1 MKLTEEARFRCFTLI
16 ELLVVIAIIAILAAM
31 LMPALESAREQ
42 AQRVSCTSRQHEI
55 LLGSFLFANDN
66 DGRLPNVNNGRY
78 AQVGVADPAIATW
91 GPTYFGAG
99 WVRDGDWHTPE
110 LFVCPGLSRD
120 EYYWLT
126 DGQGGRDPYSK
137 ISDHIYGNSIVIGYV
152 IWGGTV
158 NKFTRLGQTVLGNT
172 RSAIN
177 MEDVP
182 LHRLGGDD
190 VLMADR
196 LTQGARF
203 NQYDPDADIPWTV
216 PHGVHG
222 APDGTNQ
229 GHADG
234 SVKWFDFQ
242 EVNYCYE
249 RNGHAGNA
257 HTYILYH
264 ADENAQLNRGGYG
277 TPDILSDSS
286 LRNDFILEGSHWWG
300 IRTGGAYDPN
310 P

>member
-1 MKLTEEARFRCFTLI
+1 MLRRRTKNVLNFTLI

-42 AQRVSCTSRQHEI
+42 AQRVNCTGRQREI
-55 LLGSFLFANDN
+55 MLGALLFANDH
-66 DGRLPNVNNGRY
+66 DGKLPNIANGRY
-78 AQVGVADPAIATW
+78 AQVGVADPAIAEW
-91 GPTYFGAG
+91 GPAYFGET
-99 WVRDGDWHTPE
+99 WVRDGDWHVPQ
-110 LFVCPGLSRD
+110 LFACPALSRD

-126 DGQGGRDPYSK
+126 DGQGGRDPYSR

-152 IWGGTV
+152 IWPGTV
-158 NKFTRLGQTVLGNT
+158 HKFGRLGQTVVGST

-182 LHRLGGDD
+182 VHRLSSED

-196 LTQGARF
+196 LTQGARLRE
-203 NQYDPDADIPWTV
+203 YDPDADIPWTV
-216 PHGVHG
+216 PHGEF
-222 APDGTNQ
+222 ATPDGTNQ
-229 GHADG
+229 AHADG
-234 SVKWFDFQ
+234 SVQWIDFGH
-242 EVNYCYE
+242 VNYCYE

-264 ADENAQLNRGGYG
+264 AGQNAQLNRGGYG
-277 TPDILSDSS
+277 TPDILSDGS
-286 LRNDFILEGSHWWG
+286 LRNDFIREGSSWWG
-300 IRTGGAYDPN
+300 IRTGGSYEPS